1 MVDYEFYSSVYHG
14 GAIPD
19 DDWAEL
25 EARAA
30 DQLRRYKR
38 IYTVTAPDEQAEG
51 MAVCAMAEALHN
63 VDLIVSGD
71 AGAVQSASIG
81 SVSTSYGSAAATTV
95 DVSEKGQAKALYR
108 AACLYLDICR
118 GVGWMRALRRRKC
131 PDRLQPL
138 QSDGDR
144 LPLGRRGHLY
154 PDSYSRAFLVSRRL
168 RTWIR
173 PAAER

>member
-14 GAIPD
+14 GAISA

-25 EARAA
+25 EARAV

-71 AGAVQSASIG
+71 TGSGAV
-81 SVSTSYGSAAATTV
+81 
-95 DVSEKGQAKALYR
+95 
-108 AACLYLDICR
+108 CLHWLRVYVLWQR
-118 GVGWMRALRRRKC
+118 GPQLR
-131 PDRLQPL
+131 
-138 QSDGDR
+138 
-144 LPLGRRGHLY
+144 
-154 PDSYSRAFLVSRRL
+154 
-168 RTWIR
+168 
-173 PAAER
+173 

>member
-14 GAIPD
+14 GAISA

-71 AGAVQSASIG
+71 AGAVQSAS
-81 SVSTSYGSAAATTV
+81 VSTSYGSAAATAV

-118 GVGWMRALRRRKC
+118 GVG
-131 PDRLQPL
+131 
-138 QSDGDR
+138 
-144 LPLGRRGHLY
+144 
-154 PDSYSRAFLVSRRL
+154 
-168 RTWIR
+168 
-173 PAAER
+173 

>member
-14 GAIPD
+14 GAIPA

-25 EARAA
+25 EARAE

-38 IYTVTAPDEQAEG
+38 VYTVTAPDDSAER
-51 MAVCAMAEALHN
+51 MAICAMAEALHN
-63 VDLIVSGD
+63 VDMIVSGA

-81 SVSTSYGSAAATTV
+81 SVSTTYGSAASAAV

-118 GVGWMRALRRRKC
+118 GVG
-131 PDRLQPL
+131 
-138 QSDGDR
+138 
-144 LPLGRRGHLY
+144 
-154 PDSYSRAFLVSRRL
+154 
-168 RTWIR
+168 
-173 PAAER
+173 

>member
-63 VDLIVSGD
+63 VDMIVSG
-71 AGAVQSASIG
+71 ATGSVQSASIG
-81 SVSTSYGSAAATTV
+81 SVSTTYGSAAAAV
-95 DVSEKGQAKALYR
+95 DVSERGQAKALYR
-108 AACLYLDICR
+108 AACLYLDIYR
-118 GVGWMRALRRRKC
+118 GCG
-131 PDRLQPL
+131 
-138 QSDGDR
+138 
-144 LPLGRRGHLY
+144 
-154 PDSYSRAFLVSRRL
+154 
-168 RTWIR
+168 
-173 PAAER
+173 

>member
-14 GAIPD
+14 GAISA

-25 EARAA
+25 EARAV

-71 AGAVQSASIG
+71 VGAVQSASIG
-81 SVSTSYGSAAATTV
+81 SVSTS
-95 DVSEKGQAKALYR
+95 
-108 AACLYLDICR
+108 
-118 GVGWMRALRRRKC
+118 
-131 PDRLQPL
+131 
-138 QSDGDR
+138 
-144 LPLGRRGHLY
+144 
-154 PDSYSRAFLVSRRL
+154 
-168 RTWIR
+168 
-173 PAAER
+173 

>member
-14 GAIPD
+14 GAIPA

-25 EARAA
+25 EARAV

-38 IYTVTAPDEQAEG
+38 IYTVTAPDKQAEG

-81 SVSTSYGSAAATTV
+81 SVSTSYGSAAATAV

-118 GVGWMRALRRRKC
+118 GWADAGAQTPEM
-131 PDRLQPL
+131 PGRLQPL

-154 PDSYSRAFLVSRRL
+154 PDSYSRRL
-168 RTWIR
+168 
-173 PAAER
+173 PGFQED

>member
-51 MAVCAMAEALHN
+51 NFIIDGINAFIRGVNKAFALIGA
-63 VDLIVSGD
+63 LTGRSVSID
-71 AGAVQSASIG
+71 TLPRVELPRLAAGAVIPPNKEFLAVLGDQKQGTNIETPLDTMVQAFRQALSEGGYSGQSTAYLVIDEDILGKVVYRLNKSESNRVG
-81 SVSTSYGSAAATTV
+81 VSLEDY
-95 DVSEKGQAKALYR
+95 
-108 AACLYLDICR
+108 
-118 GVGWMRALRRRKC
+118 
-131 PDRLQPL
+131 
-138 QSDGDR
+138 
-144 LPLGRRGHLY
+144 
-154 PDSYSRAFLVSRRL
+154 
-168 RTWIR
+168 
-173 PAAER
+173 

>member
-14 GAIPD
+14 GAIPAD
-19 DDWAEL
+19 NWAEL

-81 SVSTSYGSAAATTV
+81 SVSTSYGSAAATAV

-118 GVGWMRALRRRKC
+118 GVG
-131 PDRLQPL
+131 
-138 QSDGDR
+138 
-144 LPLGRRGHLY
+144 
-154 PDSYSRAFLVSRRL
+154 
-168 RTWIR
+168 
-173 PAAER
+173 

>member
-51 MAVCAMAEALHN
+51 TPVRPILRYSP
-63 VDLIVSGD
+63 SGM
-71 AGAVQSASIG
+71 S
-81 SVSTSYGSAAATTV
+81 
-95 DVSEKGQAKALYR
+95 
-108 AACLYLDICR
+108 
-118 GVGWMRALRRRKC
+118 
-131 PDRLQPL
+131 
-138 QSDGDR
+138 
-144 LPLGRRGHLY
+144 
-154 PDSYSRAFLVSRRL
+154 
-168 RTWIR
+168 
-173 PAAER
+173 PAW

>member
-51 MAVCAMAEALHN
+51 TAVFAERYESCMVKPASLGGSSN
-63 VDLIVSGD
+63 VG
-71 AGAVQSASIG
+71 
-81 SVSTSYGSAAATTV
+81 T
-95 DVSEKGQAKALYR
+95 
-108 AACLYLDICR
+108 
-118 GVGWMRALRRRKC
+118 
-131 PDRLQPL
+131 P
-138 QSDGDR
+138 
-144 LPLGRRGHLY
+144 GRR
-154 PDSYSRAFLVSRRL
+154 
-168 RTWIR
+168 
-173 PAAER
+173 

>member
-14 GAIPD
+14 GAISA

-38 IYTVTAPDEQAEG
+38 IYTVTASDEQAEG

-63 VDLIVSGD
+63 VVSGD

-81 SVSTSYGSAAATTV
+81 SVSTSYGSAAATAV

-118 GVGWMRALRRRKC
+118 GVG
-131 PDRLQPL
+131 
-138 QSDGDR
+138 
-144 LPLGRRGHLY
+144 
-154 PDSYSRAFLVSRRL
+154 
-168 RTWIR
+168 
-173 PAAER
+173 